1 VKIVFCFSGK
11 TFNGPIRESVEE
23 YRKRIAKY
31 TPVEIIETKNIHPQ
45 AREGKHIVLVP
56 EGGSLTSKGLAQL
69 LEQYLL
75 SGIKYL
81 FFYIGG
87 PDGLPREVLEKTDM
101 SLSLS
106 SMTFNHQLI
115 RVMLLEQVYRA
126 FTIIRGEPY
135 HR

>member
-45 AREGKHIVLVP
+45 IREGKHIVLVP
-56 EGGSLTSKGLAQL
+56 EGRSLTSKDLAQL

-81 FFYIGG
+81 FFYTGG

>member
-1 VKIVFCFSGK
+1 MKIVFCFSGK

-45 AREGKHIVLVP
+45 TREGKHIVLVP
-56 EGGSLTSKGLAQL
+56 EGRSLSSKDLAQL

-81 FFYIGG
+81 FFYTGG
-87 PDGLPREVLEKTDM
+87 PDGLPRNILEKNDM

>member
-1 VKIVFCFSGK
+1 MKIVFCFSGK
-11 TFNGPIRESVEE
+11 TFRGPIRESVEE

-31 TPVEIIETKNIHPQ
+31 TPIEIIETKNIHPQ

-56 EGGSLTSKGLAQL
+56 EGSSLTSKGLAQL
-69 LEQYLL
+69 LEQHLL
-75 SGIKYL
+75 SGTKYL